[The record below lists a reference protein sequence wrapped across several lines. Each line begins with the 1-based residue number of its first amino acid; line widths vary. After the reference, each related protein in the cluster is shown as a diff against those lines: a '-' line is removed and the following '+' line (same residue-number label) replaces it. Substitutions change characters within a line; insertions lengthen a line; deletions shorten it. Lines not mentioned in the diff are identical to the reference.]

1 MRNIHCLALSA
12 ALAAL
17 SAAPA
22 AAQPTTQACLGDFD
36 AFLACPAGAERSGTE
51 CRAREPNRG
60 RAAGEHWSGSKRQGP
75 AIFTRASKQDPSKQ
89 RVSFAAYYKDH
100 KKSGRVF
107 HFDDD
112 GKLSSWSDV
121 VDNRYHGLSVSCTP
135 DGRVY
140 HLAYYDQD
148 KVVGVSR
155 SWRMSDG
162 AFSYAMDH
170 DAAGPAAPGRRR
182 ECPAAAPRSPVP
194 SRTVRRAGQ
203 AHPVAFCPV
212 ASQCRAARCTGCAAR
227 CTGSASTLVTFG

>member
-1 MRNIHCLALSA
+1 MRNAPCLALA
-12 ALAAL
+12 AAL
-17 SAAPA
+17 SGLAAFSASPA
-22 AAQPTTQACLGDFD
+22 AAQPATQACLGDFD
-36 AFLACPAGAERSGTE
+36 TFLACPAGADRSGTE

-60 RAAGEHWSGSKRQGP
+60 RAASEHWSGSKRQGP

-100 KKSGRVF
+100 EKSGRVF
-107 HFDDD
+107 HFDTD

-121 VDNRYHGLSVSCTP
+121 SENRYHGLTVSCTP

-162 AFSYAMDH
+162 AFAFAMDH
-170 DAAGPAAPGRRR
+170 DAAGRTQPVNAVDPAQQQRPD
-182 ECPAAAPRSPVP
+182 
-194 SRTVRRAGQ
+194 
-203 AHPVAFCPV
+203 HL
-212 ASQCRAARCTGCAAR
+212 CRPARCDVQAKPTLWP
-227 CTGSASTLVTFG
+227 SAP